1 MARLDRAVRKTNLSR
16 EGYVRR
22 LIGGYEPQSEPPQ
35 EYWGYVRQLWAVE
48 HGVNEVIS
56 KSEELSDETRERL
69 VILKNQL
76 AEAAGKLQSI
86 AAPKKKSKH
95 VQF

>member
-56 KSEELSDETRERL
+56 KSEGMSQETRERL
-69 VILKNQL
+69 VILKDQL
-76 AEAAGKLQSI
+76 AEATGKLQSI

-95 VQF
+95 IQF

>member
-1 MARLDRAVRKTNLSR
+1 MAQLDRAVRKTNLSR

-35 EYWGYVRQLWAVE
+35 EYWGYVRRLWAVE
-48 HGVNEVIS
+48 HGINDVICA
-56 KSEELSDETRERL
+56 SEELSHETRERL
-69 VILKNQL
+69 IALKNQL

-86 AAPKKKSKH
+86 AAPKKKSK
-95 VQF
+95 QI